1 VNGAPILM
9 TEQYPPVLIGLAALA
24 RMAFRGA
31 DLSPITQSLLERSA
45 RDPADAAAF
54 MDLSILELF
63 AGREQGHAA
72 LQAQALNVRK
82 LFRHQPA
89 ATLCDPL
96 RVLAFVTPG
105 NLMANTPIEFLVE
118 SANIILDVLYLSA
131 DAPLPD
137 VLPQHDIAF
146 IAVAEADEN
155 RALLDHLAKAMRQW
169 PRTVVNPPDR
179 IVQLSRDGAWRFIAS
194 VPGASMPLN
203 LRVERGALLNLA
215 RGGPISDEFRFPIIA
230 RPVGSHAGVGLKKLD
245 DRGAV
250 LPYLA
255 EQPQREFFISPFV
268 DYRSRDGLF
277 RKYRVVLIDGAPYA
291 CHMAISSHW
300 MIHYLNADMIDNG
313 KNREEEARF
322 MKEFDTEFGAA
333 HQSALRE
340 IGRRSGLDYLIID
353 CAETRE
359 GKLLIFEAGNA
370 MIVHAMDPEH
380 IFPYKADQMKKLFEA
395 FQRMLRIRA
404 LVDAPAAL
412 SA

>member
-31 DLSPITQSLLERSA
+31 DLGPITQLLLDRSA
-45 RDPADAAAF
+45 QDPEDAAAF

-63 AGREQGHAA
+63 GGREQSHAA
-72 LQAQALNVRK
+72 LQAQALNLRK
-82 LFRHQPA
+82 LYRHQPVA
-89 ATLCDPL
+89 ALSNPL

-118 SANIILDVLYLSA
+118 NANIILDVLYLSA
-131 DAPLPD
+131 DVPLPD
-137 VLPQHDIAF
+137 VLPRHDLAF
-146 IAVAEADEN
+146 VAVAEADEN

-179 IVQLSRDGAWRFIAS
+179 IAQLSRDGAWRFIAT

-230 RPVGSHAGVGLKKLD
+230 RPVGSHAGMGLKKLD

-313 KNREEEARF
+313 KNRDEEARF
-322 MKEFDTEFGAA
+322 MRAFDTEFGAA

-359 GKLLIFEAGNA
+359 GKLLVFEVGNA

-395 FQRMLRIRA
+395 FQRMLRSRA
-404 LVDAPAAL
+404 FVEAPAAL

>member
-1 VNGAPILM
+1 VNGAPVLK

-31 DLSPITQSLLERSA
+31 DLGPITQSLLERA
-45 RDPADAAAF
+45 AHNPEDAAAF

-63 AGREQGHAA
+63 GGREQSHAA
-72 LQAQALNVRK
+72 LQTQALN
-82 LFRHQPA
+82 LATLYRHQPGA
-89 ATLCDPL
+89 VVSDPL

-118 SANIILDVLYLSA
+118 NANIVLDVLYLSA
-131 DAPLPD
+131 DSPLPD
-137 VLPQHDIAF
+137 LLPQHDIAF

-155 RALLDHLAKAMRQW
+155 KALLDRLTKALHHW
-169 PRTVVNPPDR
+169 PRAVVNPPDR
-179 IVQLSRDGAWRFIAS
+179 IAQLCRDGAWRFIAS

-203 LRVERGALLNLA
+203 LRVERAALLNLA
-215 RGGPISDEFRFPIIA
+215 RGGPIFDEFRFPIIA
-230 RPVGSHAGVGLKKLD
+230 RPVGSHAGAGLKKLD
-245 DRGAV
+245 DRGAI
-250 LPYLA
+250 LPYIA

-268 DYRSRDGLF
+268 DYRSHDGLF
-277 RKYRVVLIDGAPYA
+277 RKYRVVLIDRAPYA

-313 KNREEEARF
+313 KNRDEEARF
-322 MKEFDTEFGAA
+322 MQDFDVKFGAT
-333 HQSALRE
+333 HQNALRE

-359 GKLLIFEAGNA
+359 GKLLVFEVGNA

-380 IFPYKADQMKKLFEA
+380 IFPYKAEQMKRLFDA
-395 FQRMLRIRA
+395 FQTMLRNRA
-404 LVDAPAAL
+404 FVDAPAAL